1 MKKYTKDQPE
11 NKCWSCSNPGLS
23 DYNYNN
29 VRFKEMEIYR
39 LSHFYDRIVMKNE
52 IKISFSNF
60 LRGSISESM
69 IFRLTGSESLDRRDG
84 LMRGSRWE
92 LGGEVLIL
100 FRNATDS

>member
-1 MKKYTKDQPE
+1 
-11 NKCWSCSNPGLS
+11 
-23 DYNYNN
+23 
-29 VRFKEMEIYR
+29 MEIYR
-39 LSHFYDRIVMKNE
+39 LRRFYDRIVMKK

-92 LGGEVLIL
+92 LGGEVLII
-100 FRNATDS
+100 FSNATDS

>member
-1 MKKYTKDQPE
+1 
-11 NKCWSCSNPGLS
+11 
-23 DYNYNN
+23 
-29 VRFKEMEIYR
+29 MEIYR
-39 LSHFYDRIVMKNE
+39 LRHFYDRIVMKK

-92 LGGEVLIL
+92 LGGEVLII
-100 FRNATDS
+100 FSNATDS

>member
-1 MKKYTKDQPE
+1 
-11 NKCWSCSNPGLS
+11 
-23 DYNYNN
+23 
-29 VRFKEMEIYR
+29 
-39 LSHFYDRIVMKNE
+39 
-52 IKISFSNF
+52 
-60 LRGSISESM
+60 M